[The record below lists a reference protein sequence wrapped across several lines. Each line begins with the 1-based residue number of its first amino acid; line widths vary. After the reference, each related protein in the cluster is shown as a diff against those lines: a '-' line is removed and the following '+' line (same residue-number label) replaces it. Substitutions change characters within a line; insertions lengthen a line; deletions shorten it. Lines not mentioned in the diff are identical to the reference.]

1 MRQRYPEVDVEYFFT
16 DTGKELPEVYT
27 YLTRLEGYLGKSIL
41 RLNPDRDFDYWLKS
55 YKSYLP
61 SAQSRWCTRQLKLRP
76 FERWVRQFM
85 EAGETVISYVAIRS
99 DEEYR
104 EGYQSNKEAKQY
116 EKNAIE
122 HGSPFTWSQGESL
135 SELEKPERQEQIRV
149 EHERRVERA
158 RARIQANPLRP
169 EASIDLDD
177 VYGGVTARTILELGS
192 ELISSDAIAFYELI
206 KNGIDAGSNN
216 GVTVSFNIVLGRRDY
231 QESKSQILSAIED
244 EDAVELDDLKVE
256 LSGKL
261 NTEADELWDEACALI
276 DEAETLDALL
286 QALEEI
292 DALNSITI
300 SDTGSGMS
308 LTDLDTVFLVIGT
321 SSRKSEID
329 AAIAGGKS
337 RAPFL
342 GEKGIGRL
350 SAMRLGDRLSVRT
363 TQTNDKNFNLIDIDW
378 SKFDDASKMI
388 EDIDIKPRRG
398 EKKDDPDF
406 SGTDIKIE
414 KLNAD
419 WSDKRVERLAMDDFS
434 LLVDPLAKASGQRI
448 AVYWNGK
455 RVNFRRLENSFSS
468 AGERQALLNLLD
480 QWMGVRLYRDG
491 FRVYPYGAEDDDWL
505 DLDKTALASKGYALN
520 RIQLIG
526 QIEIGRL
533 QNPELIDQTNREG
546 LRQTPEEA
554 ILKETVQF
562 AVERLRDEMNRVTKE
577 QKDAKEPF
585 IADETKTAD
594 LEKRMKTAI
603 QSIRKVV
610 PSEHRDVVQELE
622 LMREEFARY
631 AAQARERIADMEKDA
646 DQMLAMAGIGLMVE
660 VVAHELTRSAEDAL
674 DVLNGLK
681 RKSVP
686 DEIRRRLESLRASMT
701 SISKRLRILDPLSVT
716 GRQRKERFNLDEL
729 LNEILEA
736 HEAQFER
743 HQVEL
748 DVVLPDR
755 SVQVSAVKGMV
766 VQVLENL
773 ISNSIYWMDVEKQ
786 RKMSFR
792 PELTISLEDNPPRI
806 RFSDNGP
813 GISKQYKDRVFDLF
827 FSLKDKSRR
836 RGLGL
841 YIAREAAEHNGG
853 DLILDPDILNE
864 VRDAGI
870 GSAIIV
876 DDGYDEIPEVAELLD
891 EGAWD
896 SFFDD
901 AQGVEAERITAH
913 FPAYDPEER
922 EELRS
927 NQEFINAL
935 WEVAPAEGA
944 REVP

>member
-1 MRQRYPEVDVEYFFT
+1 MF
-16 DTGKELPEVYT
+16 K
-27 YLTRLEGYLGKSIL
+27 
-41 RLNPDRDFDYWLKS
+41 
-55 YKSYLP
+55 
-61 SAQSRWCTRQLKLRP
+61 
-76 FERWVRQFM
+76 
-85 EAGETVISYVAIRS
+85 
-99 DEEYR
+99 
-104 EGYQSNKEAKQY
+104 
-116 EKNAIE
+116 
-122 HGSPFTWSQGESL
+122 
-135 SELEKPERQEQIRV
+135 
-149 EHERRVERA
+149 
-158 RARIQANPLRP
+158 
-169 EASIDLDD
+169 
-177 VYGGVTARTILELGS
+177 VTARTILELGS

-206 KNGIDAGSNN
+206 KNGIDAGSKN
-216 GVTVSFNIVLGRRDY
+216 GVAIKFDIVLGRRDY
-231 QESKSQILSAIED
+231 QESKLEILGAIEGEI
-244 EDAVELDDLKVE
+244 EDGIPGLEDLKGDI
-256 LSGKL
+256 SRKL
-261 NTEADELWDEACALI
+261 NTEAEAAWDDASDLI
-276 DEAETLDALL
+276 EQADTYQALL
-286 QALEEI
+286 EALERI
-292 DALNSITI
+292 NDLNSITI

-308 LTDLDTVFLVIGT
+308 LKELDTVFLVIGT

-337 RAPFL
+337 RAPFP

-350 SAMRLGDRLSVRT
+350 SAMRLGDHLSVRT
-363 TQTNDKNFNLIDIDW
+363 TRANDTHFNLIDIDW
-378 SKFDDASKMI
+378 AEFDDASKMI
-388 EDIDIKPRRG
+388 EDIDVKPKKGR
-398 EKKDDPDF
+398 KKDDPDF
-406 SGTDIKIE
+406 SGTDIKIG

-419 WSDKRVERLAMDDFS
+419 WSEKRVDRLAIDDFS
-434 LLVDPLAKASGQRI
+434 LLVNPLGKVSGQRI
-448 AVYWNGK
+448 AVFWNGK
-455 RVNFRRLENSFSS
+455 RVNIRRLERSFLSHANALVSGKYRLGKAGPELELRIELNNIGFTHPKEVSVEIATADVLHGALVGPKAKRRRMNKRDIDYS
-468 AGERQALLNLLD
+468 ALNRVGPFEFELYWFNRSILRKGKSTGEYQALRNLLD

-491 FRVYPYGAEDDDWL
+491 FRVYPYGSEDDDWL
-505 DLDKTALASKGYALN
+505 ELDKTALASKGYALN
-520 RIQLIG
+520 RIQLVG
-526 QIEIGRL
+526 QVEIGRL
-533 QNPELIDQTNREG
+533 QNPQLVDQTNREG

-554 ILKETVQF
+554 ILRETVQF

-610 PSEHRDVVQELE
+610 SSEHREVVQELE

-674 DVLNGLK
+674 DVLNSLK

-729 LNEILEA
+729 VTEILDA

-743 HQVEL
+743 HKIEL
-748 DVVLPDR
+748 NILLPEK

-773 ISNSIYWMDVEKQ
+773 ISNSVYWMDVERQ

-792 PELTISLEDNPPRI
+792 PELTLSVEDNPPRI

-813 GISKQYKDRVFDLF
+813 GVSKQYKDRIFDLF

-853 DLILDPDILNE
+853 ALILDPDTLN
-864 VRDAGI
+864 
-870 GSAIIV
+870 
-876 DDGYDEIPEVAELLD
+876 D
-891 EGAWD
+891 EGRF
-896 SFFDD
+896 STFDYRVVGED
-901 AQGVEAERITAH
+901 A
-913 FPAYDPEER
+913 
-922 EELRS
+922 
-927 NQEFINAL
+927 
-935 WEVAPAEGA
+935 
-944 REVP
+944 